1 MKIYLHPLAHVQFIK
16 KLRVMQRQSLKMV
29 HQKEIWVG
37 GGISQNRKLLHLA
50 EHSYHQCLEV
60 TVWECR
66 GLGFNLALQV
76 TCKFR
81 LLLLGIPNYY
91 WLY

>member
-37 GGISQNRKLLHLA
+37 GGIVRIGSF
-50 EHSYHQCLEV
+50 S
-60 TVWECR
+60 
-66 GLGFNLALQV
+66 
-76 TCKFR
+76 
-81 LLLLGIPNYY
+81 I
-91 WLY
+91 